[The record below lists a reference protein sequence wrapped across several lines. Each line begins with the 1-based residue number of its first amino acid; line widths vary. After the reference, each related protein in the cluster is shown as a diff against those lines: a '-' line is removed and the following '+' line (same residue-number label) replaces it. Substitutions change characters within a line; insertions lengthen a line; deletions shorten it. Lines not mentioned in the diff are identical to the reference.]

1 MIRFAA
7 FVLVSFVVMEF
18 VSYLAHRYVYHKL
31 LWVFHKSHHSP
42 RTGPFEANDVFPV
55 FFATV
60 AITIMVTAL
69 SDPLSPDLL
78 AVSIGVS
85 LYGMVYFFIH
95 DLYVH
100 RRVRRLGLRIPFLIQ
115 VKKAHALHHRYGGE
129 PYGLLFFTR
138 RDRVQREVI
147 AEDEDV

>member
-7 FVLVSFVVMEF
+7 IVLGSFVVMEF
-18 VSYLAHRYVYHKL
+18 VAYLAHRYVYHKL

-60 AITIMVTAL
+60 AVAIMLAAL
-69 SDPLSPDLL
+69 TEPVSADLL

-85 LYGMVYFFIH
+85 MYGMVYFFIH

-100 RRVRRLGLRIPFLIQ
+100 RRMKKLRLRIPFLIE

-129 PYGLLFFTR
+129 PYGLLLYTR
-138 RDRVQREVI
+138 RDRVRLEVI
-147 AEDEDV
+147 EEDRDV